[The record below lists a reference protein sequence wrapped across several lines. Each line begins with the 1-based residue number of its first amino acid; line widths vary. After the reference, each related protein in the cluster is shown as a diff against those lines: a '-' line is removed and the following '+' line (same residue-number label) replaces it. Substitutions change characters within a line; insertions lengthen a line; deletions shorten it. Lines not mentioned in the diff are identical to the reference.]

1 MNNIKEIKKKI
12 IFRSEYRGL
21 KEMDILLGGFVKKY
35 INDFNMTE
43 LKQLAYLLTLD
54 DDNLLKW
61 YQNMK
66 QFFLELGQK
75 MSAIKIQSFWR
86 KYMFKK
92 YGYKLLLNNGE
103 QN

>member
-66 QFFLELGQK
+66 CN
-75 MSAIKIQSFWR
+75 IKIPKNIVSNIL
-86 KYMFKK
+86 KKFKIK
-92 YGYKLLLNNGE
+92 
-103 QN
+103 